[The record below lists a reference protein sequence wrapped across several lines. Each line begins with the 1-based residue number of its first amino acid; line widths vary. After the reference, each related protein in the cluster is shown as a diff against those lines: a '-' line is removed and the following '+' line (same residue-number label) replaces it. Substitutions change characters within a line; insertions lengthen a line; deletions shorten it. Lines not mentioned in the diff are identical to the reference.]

1 MLRTC
6 IQWKLS
12 RCLGA
17 ALTQPPLTGLLQA
30 AVLLQWRKTCL
41 PPLEVHGGCSPWDG
55 SAEPH
60 SVAKG
65 KPLSVSWSEEL
76 MKLVRFW
83 FNKYLS
89 VPCCEPGPVANSVPE
104 QPWEVACRLRNL
116 DRLESAAQRLT
127 TYLQLFLRGEISSLL
142 QWVLPSMYQTQ
153 EAKDMSKRRWVGG
166 RCEG

>member
-17 ALTQPPLTGLLQA
+17 TLTQTPPLTGLLQA

-76 MKLVRFW
+76 MKLIRLW

-89 VPCCEPGPVANSVPE
+89 VPSCEPGPVANSVPE
-104 QPWEVACRLRNL
+104 QPWEVACRRWKEQILVADSPRFGSWLGHLL
-116 DRLESAAQRLT
+116 DVWLWT
-127 TYLQLFLRGEISSLL
+127 HYLMSWSLSVH
-142 QWVLPSMYQTQ
+142 Q
-153 EAKDMSKRRWVGG
+153 
-166 RCEG
+166 